1 MPEKDMLVIQT
12 GDPIKGTKDQRRCKK
27 CHATRNRLSDLYTQ
41 EGITKDHL
49 KELSPE
55 DRAEFMANAQDLCGK
70 DLAKALTEA
79 VVYSRLRR
87 ETNALNT
94 KGQFKP
100 LDEAEAD
107 YRHKP
112 EAWENL
118 KKNAPRMRHKYTF
131 EELIWCPHYEM
142 SNLLEDISTESR
154 QRQVESETKVKRAR
168 IAKVEK
174 PADASTDE
182 PNSGRNLLR
191 QAPIPEGQLK
201 RLAASFTKMQ
211 QLQLSMSALLVEAEQ
226 DAVKENIPPKTLT
239 EAKNAL
245 GMLDNL
251 VEKADGMQKEKVAA
265 QGQMK
270 SLFENIKQVYAT
282 SEKYENKMRGLVE
295 DAQPE
300 SEKVDTK

>member
-27 CHATRNRLSDLYTQ
+27 CHATRNRLSELYTQ
-41 EGITKDHL
+41 EGITRDHL

-70 DLAKALTEA
+70 DLAKALTET

-87 ETNALNT
+87 ESNSLHT

-118 KKNAPRMRHKYTF
+118 KKNAPRLRHKYTL
-131 EELIWCPHYEM
+131 EELIWCPHYDM
-142 SNLLEDISTESR
+142 SNLLEDISSESR

-182 PNSGRNLLR
+182 PNRAKI
-191 QAPIPEGQLK
+191 APIPEGQLK
-201 RLAASFTKMQ
+201 RLVASFTKMQ

-245 GMLDNL
+245 EMLDNL
-251 VEKADGMQKEKVAA
+251 VEKADGMQKEKMAA

-282 SEKYENKMRGLVE
+282 SEKYWEKMRGLVD

-300 SEKVDTK
+300 KVETK

>member
-27 CHATRNRLSDLYTQ
+27 CHATSHRLSELVTQ

-70 DLAKALTEA
+70 DLAKALTET

-87 ETNALNT
+87 ETNLLNT

-118 KKNAPRMRHKYTF
+118 KKNAPRMRHKYTL
-131 EELIWCPHYEM
+131 EELIWCPQYEM
-142 SNLLEDISTESR
+142 SNFLEDISTESR

-201 RLAASFTKMQ
+201 RLVASFTKMQ

-226 DAVKENIPPKTLT
+226 DAVKDNIPPKTLT
-239 EAKNAL
+239 EAKSAL
-245 GMLDNL
+245 GMLDTWW
-251 VEKADGMQKEKVAA
+251 KK
-265 QGQMK
+265 QMGCRRRRWQHK
-270 SLFENIKQVYAT
+270 D
-282 SEKYENKMRGLVE
+282 R
-295 DAQPE
+295 
-300 SEKVDTK
+300 

>member
-27 CHATRNRLSDLYTQ
+27 CHATSHRLHELVTQ

-87 ETNALNT
+87 ETNLLNT
-94 KGQFKP
+94 KGDFKP

-118 KKNAPRMRHKYTF
+118 KKNAPRLRHKYTL
-131 EELIWCPHYEM
+131 EELIWCPHYDM
-142 SNLLEDISTESR
+142 SNLLEDISSESR

-245 GMLDNL
+245 EMLDNL
-251 VEKADGMQKEKVAA
+251 VEKADGMQKEKMAA

-270 SLFENIKQVYAT
+270 SLFENIKQVYTT
-282 SEKYENKMRGLVE
+282 SEKYWEKMRGLVD

-300 SEKVDTK
+300 KVETK

>member
-27 CHATRNRLSDLYTQ
+27 CHATRNRLTGLWTQ

-87 ETNALNT
+87 ETNLLNT
-94 KGQFKP
+94 KGHFKP

-118 KKNAPRMRHKYTF
+118 KKNAPRMVHKFTF

-142 SNLLEDISTESR
+142 STLLEDISTESR

-182 PNSGRNLLR
+182 PNSGRNLPR
-191 QAPIPEGQLK
+191 QQAPIPEGQLK

-245 GMLDNL
+245 EMLDNL
-251 VEKADGMQKEKVAA
+251 VEKADGMQKEKMAA

-270 SLFENIKQVYAT
+270 KLFENIKQVYAT
-282 SEKYENKMRGLVE
+282 SEKYWNKMRGLVD
-295 DAQPE
+295 DAQP
-300 SEKVDTK
+300 EKVDTK

>member
-27 CHATRNRLSDLYTQ
+27 CHAARERLNELCTQ
-41 EGITKDHL
+41 EGITRDHL
-49 KELSPE
+49 KELSPQ

-70 DLAKALTEA
+70 DLAKALTET

-87 ETNALNT
+87 ESNSLHT

-118 KKNAPRMRHKYTF
+118 KKNAPRLRHQYTL
-131 EELIWCPHYEM
+131 EELIWCPHYDM
-142 SNLLEDISTESR
+142 SNLLEDISSESR

-174 PADASTDE
+174 PAVASTDE
-182 PNSGRNLLR
+182 PNRAKI
-191 QAPIPEGQLK
+191 APIPEGQLK
-201 RLAASFTKMQ
+201 RLVASFTKMQ

-245 GMLDNL
+245 EMLDNL
-251 VEKADGMQKEKVAA
+251 VEKADGMQKEKMAA

-295 DAQPE
+295 DALPE

>member
-27 CHATRNRLSDLYTQ
+27 CHATRNRLTGLWTQ

-70 DLAKALTEA
+70 DLAKALTET

-87 ETNALNT
+87 ESNSLHT

-118 KKNAPRMRHKYTF
+118 KKNAPRLRHKYTL
-131 EELIWCPHYEM
+131 EELIWCPHYDM
-142 SNLLEDISTESR
+142 SNLLEDISSESR

-182 PNSGRNLLR
+182 PNRAKI
-191 QAPIPEGQLK
+191 APIPEGQLK
-201 RLAASFTKMQ
+201 RLVASFTKMQ

-226 DAVKENIPPKTLT
+226 DAVKDNIPPKTLT

-251 VEKADGMQKEKVAA
+251 VEKADGMQKEKMAA

-282 SEKYENKMRGLVE
+282 SEKYWEKMRGLVD

-300 SEKVDTK
+300 KGETK

>member
-1 MPEKDMLVIQT
+1 MVIQK

-27 CHATRNRLSDLYTQ
+27 CHATSHRLHELVTQ

-70 DLAKALTEA
+70 DLAKALTET

-87 ETNALNT
+87 ESNSLHT

-118 KKNAPRMRHKYTF
+118 KKNAPRLRHQYTL
-131 EELIWCPHYEM
+131 EELIWCPHYDM
-142 SNLLEDISTESR
+142 SNLLEDISSESR

-168 IAKVEK
+168 IAKEK
-174 PADASTDE
+174 PAVPSTDE
-182 PNSGRNLLR
+182 PNRAKI
-191 QAPIPEGQLK
+191 APIPEGQLK

-251 VEKADGMQKEKVAA
+251 VEKADGMQKEKMAA

-270 SLFENIKQVYAT
+270 SLFQDIKQVYAT

-295 DAQPE
+295 DALPE

>member
-27 CHATRNRLSDLYTQ
+27 CHATRNRLTGLWTQ

-49 KELSPE
+49 KELSPQ
-55 DRAEFMANAQDLCGK
+55 DRAEFMANAQDLCGR

-142 SNLLEDISTESR
+142 SNFLEDISTESR

-182 PNSGRNLLR
+182 PNRAKI
-191 QAPIPEGQLK
+191 APIPEGQLK
-201 RLAASFTKMQ
+201 RLVASFTKMQ

-226 DAVKENIPPKTLT
+226 DAVKDNIPPKTLT

-251 VEKADGMQKEKVAA
+251 VEKADGMQKEKMAA

-282 SEKYENKMRGLVE
+282 SEKYWEKMRGLVD

-300 SEKVDTK
+300 KGETK

>member
-27 CHATRNRLSDLYTQ
+27 CHATRNRLSDLCTQ

-70 DLAKALTEA
+70 DLAKALTET

-87 ETNALNT
+87 ESNSLHT

-118 KKNAPRMRHKYTF
+118 KKNAPRLRHKYTL
-131 EELIWCPHYEM
+131 EELIWCPHYDM
-142 SNLLEDISTESR
+142 SNLLEDISSESR

-182 PNSGRNLLR
+182 PNSGRNLR

-245 GMLDNL
+245 EMLDNL
-251 VEKADGMQKEKVAA
+251 VEKADGMQKEKMAA

-300 SEKVDTK
+300 SEKVETK